1 MEDRRD
7 SYITIG
13 YLSGL
18 HYVSTKPLAESNN
31 QIQQYRNKLYI
42 ANHRLL
48 ETAHAKKDRL
58 EKAQEYKRQ
67 TCINS
72 TSSNKNVSTTN
83 DHVIQNVQN
92 RLSLKEVKQ
101 QIQSNRPLLKNTPHV
116 TSLFLLKAV
125 KKSNM

>member
-1 MEDRRD
+1 MC
-7 SYITIG
+7 
-13 YLSGL
+13 
-18 HYVSTKPLAESNN
+18 
-31 QIQQYRNKLYI
+31 QQ
-42 ANHRLL
+42 
-48 ETAHAKKDRL
+48 
-58 EKAQEYKRQ
+58 Q
-67 TCINS
+67 
-72 TSSNKNVSTTN
+72 TN